1 MKIDA
6 DLKFELKAKAFENM
20 RWMLAPGKTQAFG
33 ASEKLRAKEWA
44 EWNDTYGVVFGHFI
58 KALEEVVP

>member
-33 ASEKLRAKEWA
+33 ASMELREKEWA
-44 EWNDTYGVVFGHFI
+44 EWNGKYGVAFDHFI
-58 KALEEVVP
+58 EAMEEVMP